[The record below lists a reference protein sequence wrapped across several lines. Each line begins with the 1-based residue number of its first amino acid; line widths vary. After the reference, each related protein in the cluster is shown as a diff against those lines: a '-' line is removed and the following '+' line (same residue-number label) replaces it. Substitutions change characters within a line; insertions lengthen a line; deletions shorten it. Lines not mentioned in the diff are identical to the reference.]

1 MNQRRVLFV
10 EFAQD
15 QFLSEVLAACRTTI
29 EAKHAT
35 IKLLP
40 TSQPYWNL
48 TETHRQAWNDR
59 HAAQILLDDDQ
70 GVLDGRDLSLT
81 LDRIFPSGISQSDRE
96 LYLSRLAELVEQE
109 IENLMP
115 ECAVFQFVPHF
126 PVHIFVARSLA
137 AREVPV
143 LALSA
148 TQLVNA
154 IKVVRLPNT
163 FDEKNFIPARVR
175 LDHRVD
181 GNVPSPRLQVAQSIN
196 QQSETTE
203 GRLLLSALTDFARRT
218 VAEIRHDAVP
228 FNQFTAVQ
236 GWRRRKINELNGIRS
251 AFTLRR
257 NLDRVSCGLPEEKFV
272 ALFLQ
277 YTPEQN
283 ADPDSGPYRYPE
295 YAVKSVRSLLNDCDL
310 VSIPLIVREHPRQL
324 LPKPIQ
330 NNLSARSPDIYE
342 RLSRLDGVA
351 VCDRRISS
359 DLLLRRAALSITAAG
374 SSAWLAGA
382 VGRPGLTLA
391 GSWHEQCASSPS
403 LLRLRQSGR
412 TVADL
417 LNLSE
422 REVLHARDHFLQN
435 DSELWPGL
443 AKGVHLAAN
452 DASVKDRMA
461 KWLPD
466 VIDEEILRAT
476 PYPHLP
482 ELCTLPTESTE

>member
-1 MNQRRVLFV
+1 MTQRRVLFV
-10 EFAQD
+10 EFIQD
-15 QFLSEVLAACRTTI
+15 EFLSEVLVACRTTI
-29 EAKHAT
+29 EAQHAS
-35 IKLLP
+35 IKLLS

-48 TETHRQAWNDR
+48 TETHRQAWKDR
-59 HAAQILLDDDQ
+59 HAAQIQFDYEQ
-70 GVLDGRDLSLT
+70 RVLGGRDLSLT

-109 IENLMP
+109 IEILMP
-115 ECAVFQFVPHF
+115 ECAVFQFVPHM
-126 PVHIFVARSLA
+126 PIHILVARSLA
-137 AREVPV
+137 ARGVPV

-163 FDEKNFIPARVR
+163 YEEKNFLTAQVR
-175 LDHRVD
+175 LDHQVD
-181 GNVPSPRLQVAQSIN
+181 GNVPTPRLQAAQSIN
-196 QQSETTE
+196 QQSETTD
-203 GRLLLSALTDFARRT
+203 GRLLLSALTDFTRRT
-218 VAEIRHDAVP
+218 IAERRHGMVP
-228 FNQFTAVQ
+228 FNQFTTVQ

-257 NLDRVSCGLPEEKFV
+257 NHGRVCCELPEEKFV

-295 YAVKSVRSLLNDCDL
+295 YAVKTVRSLLNDCDL
-310 VSIPLIVREHPRQL
+310 ASIPLIVREHPRQL

-330 NNLSARSPDIYE
+330 NNLSARSPEIYE

-351 VCDRRISS
+351 LCDRRVSS

-422 REVLHARDHFLQN
+422 QEVLHARDHFLQN
-435 DSELWPGL
+435 DSELWPGV
-443 AKGVHLAAN
+443 AKKGHLAAN
-452 DASVKDRMA
+452 DASVKERMA

-466 VIDEEILRAT
+466 VVHEEILRAT
-476 PYPHLP
+476 P
-482 ELCTLPTESTE
+482 